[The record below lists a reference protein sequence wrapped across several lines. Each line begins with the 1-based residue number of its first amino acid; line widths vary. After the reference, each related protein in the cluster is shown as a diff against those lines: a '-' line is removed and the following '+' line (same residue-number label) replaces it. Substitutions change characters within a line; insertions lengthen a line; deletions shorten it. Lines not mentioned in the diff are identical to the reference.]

1 MGIRF
6 KMVEIQLFREFVDL
20 PAYKLASRNTFI
32 RSSDNA
38 DNTVL
43 SLFSAALQRLST
55 ILQMFCINFS
65 LTEVLLMISL
75 RMSMKLL

>member
-20 PAYKLASRNTFI
+20 PAYKLASRNTLI